1 MRSFRN
7 KVLCREFINYLNY
20 RYKKRFGQKV
30 NFRINLRGNKIEYY
44 GGGKCQN

>member
-7 KVLCREFINYLNY
+7 RNLCREFINEINF
-20 RYKKRFGQKV
+20 RYKRRFEQSI

-44 GGGKCQN
+44 GGGKCQK